1 MTKITL
7 KRLNDAVHFV
17 AKNEQGLSIEM
28 DGSTAVGGV
37 NAAPRPMEV
46 LLMSL
51 AGCSSIDVV
60 SILKKQRQPLLD
72 IEVEVEGL
80 RIDGEIPSVFRKVN
94 IIYTL
99 YGDIDTEKA
108 QKAAQL
114 SIEKY
119 CSVTAM
125 IRSVAD
131 IKYEVKVVKKLHFS

>member
-1 MTKITL
+1 M
-7 KRLNDAVHFV
+7 
-17 AKNEQGLSIEM
+17 
-28 DGSTAVGGV
+28 
-37 NAAPRPMEV
+37 
-46 LLMSL
+46 
-51 AGCSSIDVV
+51 
-60 SILKKQRQPLLD
+60 D